1 MSIKALIA
9 SNKDPKT
16 KKVFKEAEDT
26 IRKITQLHLNN
37 SKIEIQ
43 LEPWDWGDAGTKA
56 PGVLGEQ
63 GKGDPDVYLYCRIDN
78 DNYSDKEIDKIID
91 IKGEIWTDHLNE
103 FFHKHK
109 KKVTKEFQEY
119 IDCEGDWSG
128 AGYAIIINGKRAY

>member
-109 KKVTKEFQEY
+109 KIILIILIVLFIEL
-119 IDCEGDWSG
+119 SG
-128 AGYAIIINGKRAY
+128 YGILASLSRLLNAL